1 MDNKSKLILSESR
14 VNVSLDDVRE
24 KSLSILI
31 KAGCKKDY
39 ANKIIDHLIDSDL
52 SGVESHGVVRTLQ
65 YLDEYQQGY
74 LLPNVVPKLTKDS
87 LTTINVDGQG
97 GLGIPAIDMAT
108 EEGIAVAKSNGMCA
122 VAIRNIGHTGRLGA
136 FAEKAANRGFLFIL
150 CGGGARDNWRMVA
163 PYGGKKALLPTN
175 PWCLG
180 IPGGLRGPVVLD
192 CATSKIAGGWI
203 KAARIA
209 NAKLP
214 KGMII
219 DKNGLPTDNPNDFFS
234 GGAILPKG
242 EALGYGLATIGELIC
257 DAMLGPATVECN
269 TLILLVDTTRYR
281 HPDIFNNAAEEILS
295 ELRDCPPAK
304 GFERVEI
311 PGEREQK
318 NREISKTIMLP
329 KKIWAA
335 IQKSSI

>member
-150 CGGGARDNWRMVA
+150 CGGGARDKWRMVA

-203 KAARIA
+203 KAAKIA

-214 KGMII
+214 KDMII

-281 HPDIFNNAAEEILS
+281 HPDIFKNAAEEILS

>member
-150 CGGGARDNWRMVA
+150 CGGGARDKWRMVT

-281 HPDIFNNAAEEILS
+281 HPDIFKNAAEEILS

>member
-14 VNVSLDDVRE
+14 VTVSLDDVRE

-150 CGGGARDNWRMVA
+150 CGGGARDKWRMVA

-281 HPDIFNNAAEEILS
+281 HPDIFKNAAEEILS

>member
-14 VNVSLDDVRE
+14 INVSLDDVRE

-150 CGGGARDNWRMVA
+150 CGGGARDKWRMVA

-281 HPDIFNNAAEEILS
+281 HPDIFKNAAEEILS

>member
-122 VAIRNIGHTGRLGA
+122 VAIRNTGHTGRLGA

-150 CGGGARDNWRMVA
+150 CGGGARDKWRMVA

-281 HPDIFNNAAEEILS
+281 HPDIFKNAAEEILS

>member
-150 CGGGARDNWRMVA
+150 CGGGARDKWRMVA

-180 IPGGLRGPVVLD
+180 IPGGLKGPVVLD

-281 HPDIFNNAAEEILS
+281 HPDIFKNAAEEILS

>member
-14 VNVSLDDVRE
+14 VDVSLDDVRE

-150 CGGGARDNWRMVA
+150 CGGGARDKWRMVA

-281 HPDIFNNAAEEILS
+281 HPDIFKNAAEEILS

>member
-150 CGGGARDNWRMVA
+150 CGGGARDKWRMVA

-281 HPDIFNNAAEEILS
+281 HPDIFKNAAEEILS

-311 PGEREQK
+311 PGEREHK
-318 NREISKTIMLP
+318 NRKISKTIMLP

>member
-136 FAEKAANRGFLFIL
+136 FAEKAANLGFLFIL
-150 CGGGARDNWRMVA
+150 CGGGARDKWRMVA

-281 HPDIFNNAAEEILS
+281 HPDIFKNAAEEILS
-295 ELRDCPPAK
+295 ELRDCLPAK

>member
-150 CGGGARDNWRMVA
+150 CGGGARDKWRMVA

-281 HPDIFNNAAEEILS
+281 HADIFKNAAEEILS

-329 KKIWAA
+329 KKIWAV

>member
-97 GLGIPAIDMAT
+97 GLGIPAIHMAT

-150 CGGGARDNWRMVA
+150 CGGGARDKWRMVA

-281 HPDIFNNAAEEILS
+281 HPDIFKNAAEEILS

-318 NREISKTIMLP
+318 NREIYKTIMLP

>member
-150 CGGGARDNWRMVA
+150 CGGGARNKWRMVA
-163 PYGGKKALLPTN
+163 PYGGKKALLPRN

-281 HPDIFNNAAEEILS
+281 HPDIFKNAAEEILS

>member
-150 CGGGARDNWRMVA
+150 CGGGARDKWRMVA

-281 HPDIFNNAAEEILS
+281 HPDIFKNAAEEILS
-295 ELRDCPPAK
+295 ELRDCPPVK

>member
-1 MDNKSKLILSESR
+1 
-14 VNVSLDDVRE
+14 
-24 KSLSILI
+24 
-31 KAGCKKDY
+31 
-39 ANKIIDHLIDSDL
+39 
-52 SGVESHGVVRTLQ
+52 
-65 YLDEYQQGY
+65 
-74 LLPNVVPKLTKDS
+74 
-87 LTTINVDGQG
+87 VDGQG

-150 CGGGARDNWRMVA
+150 CGGGARDKWRMVA

-281 HPDIFNNAAEEILS
+281 HPDIFKNAAEEILS

>member
-14 VNVSLDDVRE
+14 VNVSLDDVTE

-136 FAEKAANRGFLFIL
+136 FAEKA
-150 CGGGARDNWRMVA
+150 
-163 PYGGKKALLPTN
+163 
-175 PWCLG
+175 
-180 IPGGLRGPVVLD
+180 
-192 CATSKIAGGWI
+192 
-203 KAARIA
+203 
-209 NAKLP
+209 
-214 KGMII
+214 
-219 DKNGLPTDNPNDFFS
+219 
-234 GGAILPKG
+234 
-242 EALGYGLATIGELIC
+242 
-257 DAMLGPATVECN
+257 
-269 TLILLVDTTRYR
+269 
-281 HPDIFNNAAEEILS
+281 
-295 ELRDCPPAK
+295 
-304 GFERVEI
+304 
-311 PGEREQK
+311 
-318 NREISKTIMLP
+318 
-329 KKIWAA
+329 
-335 IQKSSI
+335 

>member
-150 CGGGARDNWRMVA
+150 CGGGARDKWRMVA

-281 HPDIFNNAAEEILS
+281 HPDIF
-295 ELRDCPPAK
+295 
-304 GFERVEI
+304 
-311 PGEREQK
+311 
-318 NREISKTIMLP
+318 
-329 KKIWAA
+329 
-335 IQKSSI
+335 

>member
-97 GLGIPAIDMAT
+97 GLGIPAINMAT

-150 CGGGARDNWRMVA
+150 CGGGARDKWRMVA

-281 HPDIFNNAAEEILS
+281 HPDIFKNAAEEILS

-318 NREISKTIMLP
+318 NREISKTIMIP

>member
-136 FAEKAANRGFLFIL
+136 FAQKAANRGFLFIL
-150 CGGGARDNWRMVA
+150 CGGGARDKWRMVA

-281 HPDIFNNAAEEILS
+281 HPDIFKNAAEEILS

>member
-150 CGGGARDNWRMVA
+150 CGGGARDKWRMVA

-281 HPDIFNNAAEEILS
+281 HPDIFKNAAEEILS

-318 NREISKTIMLP
+318 NREIYKTIMLP